1 VLLYNWLNTDLKE
14 FEMSIHLNIDVWQ
27 AGDDIYVKEP
37 KDIEATFIKA
47 GTPIPH
53 ERGMFIRRIKDLKI
67 IFSGAD
73 LPEIDRTSGAWN
85 WEGLASRRVL
95 KKKPIK

>member
-1 VLLYNWLNTDLKE
+1 MN
-14 FEMSIHLNIDVWQ
+14 IHLNIDVWQ
-27 AGDDIYVKEP
+27 AGESIYVKEP

-53 ERGMFIRRIKDLKI
+53 EKGMFIRRIADLKI

-73 LPEIDRTSGAWN
+73 LPKIDRNSGTWR
-85 WEGLASRRVL
+85 WEGLASRKVL
-95 KKKPIK
+95 KKLPVK

>member
-1 VLLYNWLNTDLKE
+1 MN
-14 FEMSIHLNIDVWQ
+14 IHLNIDVWQ
-27 AGDDIYVKEP
+27 AGESIYVKEP

-53 ERGMFIRRIKDLKI
+53 EKGMFIRRIADLKI

-73 LPEIDRTSGAWN
+73 LPEIVHNSETWK
-85 WEGLASRRVL
+85 WEGLAARKVL
-95 KKKPIK
+95 KRNPIK